1 MVAAMRKLEPSFYRR
16 EDVVGISRELLGKV
30 LCTRIGG
37 VTCKAVILETEAYD
51 GPDDRASHAWNNR
64 RTRRTE
70 PLFQDGGIA
79 YVYLCYG
86 IHHMFNVVS
95 NVADRP
101 HAILVRAGLPFEGI
115 EHMLERRSKEE
126 DDGKLMTGPGILG
139 QAMGITTALTGKSL
153 DGNTLWIEDHDISIP
168 AEEITVGPRVGID
181 YAGEDAKL
189 PYRFLVSPELVKAL
203 ISGAD

>member
-101 HAILVRAGLPFEGI
+101 HAILVRAGLPLEGI
-115 EHMLERRSKEE
+115 EHMLERRSKAE

-189 PYRFLVSPELVKAL
+189 PYRFLVSPVLVKAL

>member
-37 VTCKAVILETEAYD
+37 VTCKAVILEAEAYD

-101 HAILVRAGLPFEGI
+101 HAILVRAGLPLEGI
-115 EHMLERRSKEE
+115 EHMLERRSKAE

-189 PYRFLVSPELVKAL
+189 PYRFLVSPVLVKAL